1 MYTVMDLFCGTGGFS
16 KGFENAG
23 GFRVVYGIDILP
35 IAIKTFQ
42 ANHPSAYSLC
52 GDIREI
58 RRSQV
63 SEATG
68 LKAGDIDVIIGGPP
82 CQGFS
87 SIRPFRSSTDDDPR
101 NSLFEEF
108 ASYVNYF
115 RPKVLVFENVVGLAT
130 YHNGD
135 TIATIL
141 HTFDS
146 LGYDCDWRILNA
158 ANYGVPQKRERL
170 ILLGVQKGGNI
181 RFPSVTHY
189 ASGNTIG
196 YRDHSRMM
204 QSYAD
209 DVLSQ
214 IESMRRPF
222 LPAVTVRQA
231 IDDLPPIKS
240 GEVTTHYSSRP
251 KNAYQRDRRKDV
263 PDDQLTLHNATK
275 HSKKMLEII
284 RYSGDNI
291 KCIPE
296 GMVTSGFSS
305 SYSRLRGDEPA
316 VTLTVNFVHPASN
329 KCIHPDLDR
338 ALTPREGA
346 RIQSFDD
353 DFIFA
358 GNRTQIVK
366 QIGNAVPPLLGK
378 ALAKSVLEALE
389 GSVPEEKSITQLP
402 KQLSLGV

>member
-1 MYTVMDLFCGTGGFS
+1 
-16 KGFENAG
+16 
-23 GFRVVYGIDILP
+23 
-35 IAIKTFQ
+35 
-42 ANHPSAYSLC
+42 
-52 GDIREI
+52 
-58 RRSQV
+58 
-63 SEATG
+63 
-68 LKAGDIDVIIGGPP
+68 
-82 CQGFS
+82 
-87 SIRPFRSSTDDDPR
+87 
-101 NSLFEEF
+101 
-108 ASYVNYF
+108 
-115 RPKVLVFENVVGLAT
+115 
-130 YHNGD
+130 
-135 TIATIL
+135 
-141 HTFDS
+141 
-146 LGYDCDWRILNA
+146 
-158 ANYGVPQKRERL
+158 
-170 ILLGVQKGGNI
+170 
-181 RFPSVTHY
+181 
-189 ASGNTIG
+189 
-196 YRDHSRMM
+196 M

>member
-1 MYTVMDLFCGTGGFS
+1 M
-16 KGFENAG
+16 
-23 GFRVVYGIDILP
+23 
-35 IAIKTFQ
+35 
-42 ANHPSAYSLC
+42 
-52 GDIREI
+52 
-58 RRSQV
+58 
-63 SEATG
+63 
-68 LKAGDIDVIIGGPP
+68 
-82 CQGFS
+82 
-87 SIRPFRSSTDDDPR
+87 
-101 NSLFEEF
+101 
-108 ASYVNYF
+108 
-115 RPKVLVFENVVGLAT
+115 
-130 YHNGD
+130 
-135 TIATIL
+135 
-141 HTFDS
+141 
-146 LGYDCDWRILNA
+146 RIF
-158 ANYGVPQKRERL
+158 VKR
-170 ILLGVQKGGNI
+170 INI
-181 RFPSVTHY
+181 THY

-214 IESMRRPF
+214 TESTRRPL
-222 LPAVTVRQA
+222 LPAITVRQA

-284 RYSGDNI
+284 RYSGDSI

-389 GSVPEEKSITQLP
+389 GSVPEEK
-402 KQLSLGV
+402 